1 MRPCLKNEQYFLAI
15 FDYGVI
21 VMYNTISIE
30 TSTMLNVSRRTRI
43 PKADDRIVAYSAL
56 FMVCAL
62 MSAVGG
68 GAWGALAFMP
78 AAVAVE
84 IASRSCADS
93 SDNDATS

>member
-1 MRPCLKNEQYFLAI
+1 MPR
-15 FDYGVI
+15 
-21 VMYNTISIE
+21 
-30 TSTMLNVSRRTRI
+30 
-43 PKADDRIVAYSAL
+43 ADNRIVAYSAL

-78 AAVAVE
+78 AAFAVE

-93 SDNDATS
+93 PDDDAKQTPS